1 MDSPEA
7 VNTNMATDKARIL
20 VHDIKN
26 SLSTM
31 YLAIDSLR
39 NAKEDKEDPE
49 IYIDMLEKSAKK
61 IDELLNGWNME

>member
-1 MDSPEA
+1 MDTPEA
-7 VNTNMATDKARIL
+7 VNTDTTDKARIL

-39 NAKEDKEDPE
+39 NAGEDEEDPE
-49 IYIDMLEKSAKK
+49 IYLDMLEKSAKK
-61 IDELLNGWNME
+61 IDELLNGWDGK